1 MVRSANS
8 LQADLQADPALR
20 PDHCIGQAAAK
31 HAHPEDM
38 AAFHPS
44 GDHHQIGWVGQM
56 HRQIPGHPVAGRAG
70 EHVIKP
76 DREKTF
82 DRRIDLGCTYRGRTD
97 KSAVGRTRTEVGGSR
112 KKALEGHWTDPA
124 PSRLILAD
132 APRKR
137 ITG

>member
-1 MVRSANS
+1 MIRSANS
-8 LQADLQADPALR
+8 VQADLQADPPLR

-44 GDHHQIGWVGQM
+44 GEHRQISRVGQM
-56 HRQIPGHPVAGRAG
+56 PGHPVAVRAG

-82 DRRIDLGCTYRGRTD
+82 DRRIDLGCAYRDRTD
-97 KSAVGRTRTEVGGSR
+97 RGVVGRTRTEVGGSR
-112 KKALEGHWTDPA
+112 KNALEGRWPDPA
-124 PSRLILAD
+124 PSRPILAD